1 MVWSIDFTPRAAKS
15 FRKLD
20 KPIQKEIRN
29 FLREVSELEDPRARG
44 KALTGSMSRLWR
56 WRVRDYRILASIRD
70 RKVLIAIVGIGHRST
85 VYDL

>member
-1 MVWSIDFTPRAAKS
+1 M
-15 FRKLD
+15 
-20 KPIQKEIRN
+20 
-29 FLREVSELEDPRARG
+29 RG
-44 KALTGSMSRLWR
+44 LWR